1 MTQPAQRPQR
11 RDATANR
18 KRILDTARAL
28 FDSEGAENIS
38 MNRIAQAAGIGA
50 GTLYRHFDNK
60 AELCLALLGHHLEE
74 IALEMGSLARTAEH
88 DPSGTLFT
96 MLERYI
102 AFKED
107 YIPLFRIMEQA
118 GEQFAGITR
127 SPFYETVRQP
137 FVDYFSAISPD
148 DNGALDAVFRADILM
163 AALSS
168 DFLRYER
175 VDRHLSIE
183 EIAAKV
189 RDVFLARPSSADAPM
204 PSLRIVP

>member
-60 AELCLALLGHHLEE
+60 AELCLALLGHRLEE

-96 MLERYI
+96 MVERYI

-118 GEQFAGITR
+118 GEQFSGITR

-148 DNGALDAVFRADILM
+148 GDGALDAVFRADILM
-163 AALSS
+163 AALSG